1 MKRMTEEKAQQM
13 LTFIADK
20 FDTNNLPLDDALT
33 FELFQQAD
41 TDGIFM
47 MESEWDKYDLR
58 QIKPKNMDELTASL
72 ALSHGLA
79 VNPYIYTYLKIQ
91 EVQPFTYPR
100 FTEMERVKEILSDTH
115 GILLWKEQ
123 KNDILTYI
131 DSLSDEE
138 KERYS
143 SAIKIVLHEI
153 ELRQHSLS
161 NRKFFRNRAMICYK
175 LAYIK
180 VHMPEEFALYLRI
193 SLSGYRHFTFVV
205 PCVSL

>member
-1 MKRMTEEKAQQM
+1 MKRMTEEKAKQM
-13 LTFIADK
+13 FAFIADK
-20 FDTNNLPLDDALT
+20 FDANNLPLDDSST
-33 FELFQQAD
+33 FELFQRAD

-58 QIKPKNMDELTASL
+58 QIKPKNMDELTATI

-91 EVQPFTYPR
+91 KIQPFTYPR

-115 GILLWKEQ
+115 GMLLWKEQ
-123 KNDILTYI
+123 KDEILAYI
-131 DSLSDEE
+131 DTLSDEE

-153 ELRQHSLS
+153 DLRQHSLS
-161 NRKFFRNRAMICYK
+161 NRKFFRNRALICYK
-175 LAYIK
+175 QAYIK
-180 VHMPEEFALYLRI
+180 VHMPKDFERLRVE
-193 SLSGYRHFTFVV
+193 R
-205 PCVSL
+205 CN

>member
-1 MKRMTEEKAQQM
+1 MKRMTEEKALLM
-13 LTFIADK
+13 LDFIADK
-20 FDTNNLPLDDALT
+20 FDVNNLPFDDVAT
-33 FELFQQAD
+33 FELFQRAD

-47 MESEWDKYDLR
+47 MESEWDKYDLL
-58 QIKPKNMDELTASL
+58 QIKPKDMDELTATI

-91 EVQPFTYPR
+91 KIQPFTYPR

-123 KNDILTYI
+123 KEEIIAYI
-131 DSLSDEE
+131 DSLSEEE
-138 KERYS
+138 KERYK

-180 VHMPEEFALYLRI
+180 THMPDEFTEYYKKLC
-193 SLSGYRHFTFVV
+193 STD
-205 PCVSL
+205 

>member
-1 MKRMTEEKAQQM
+1 MKRMTEEKAKQM
-13 LTFIADK
+13 FAFIADK
-20 FDTNNLPLDDALT
+20 FDANNLPLDDSST
-33 FELFQQAD
+33 FELFQRAD

-58 QIKPKNMDELTASL
+58 QIKPKNMDELTATI

-91 EVQPFTYPR
+91 KIQPFTYPR

-123 KNDILTYI
+123 KEEIIAYI
-131 DSLSDEE
+131 DSLSEEE
-138 KERYS
+138 KERYK

-180 VHMPEEFALYLRI
+180 THMPDEFTEYYTKLCSAD
-193 SLSGYRHFTFVV
+193 
-205 PCVSL
+205 

>member
-180 VHMPEEFALYLRI
+180 VHMPEEFALYLN
-193 SLSGYRHFTFVV
+193 TF
-205 PCVSL
+205 LRK

>member
-1 MKRMTEEKAQQM
+1 MKRMTEEKALLM
-13 LTFIADK
+13 LDFIADK
-20 FDTNNLPLDDALT
+20 FDVNNLPFDDVAT
-33 FELFQQAD
+33 FELFQRAD

-58 QIKPKNMDELTASL
+58 QIKPKNMDELTATI

-91 EVQPFTYPR
+91 EIQPFTYPR

-115 GILLWKEQ
+115 GMLLWKEQ
-123 KNDILTYI
+123 KEEILAYI

-180 VHMPEEFALYLRI
+180 AHMPEDFERLRMK
-193 SLSGYRHFTFVV
+193 L
-205 PCVSL
+205 CN

>member
-1 MKRMTEEKAQQM
+1 MTEEKAKQM
-13 LTFIADK
+13 FAFIADK

-161 NRKFFRNRAMICYK
+161 NRKFFRNRAKICYK

-180 VHMPEEFALYLRI
+180 AHMPEDFERLRAE
-193 SLSGYRHFTFVV
+193 L
-205 PCVSL
+205 CM

>member
-1 MKRMTEEKAQQM
+1 MKRMTEEKAKQM
-13 LTFIADK
+13 FAFIADK
-20 FDTNNLPLDDALT
+20 FDANNLPLDDSST
-33 FELFQQAD
+33 FELFQRAD

-58 QIKPKNMDELTASL
+58 QIKPKNMDELTATI

-91 EVQPFTYPR
+91 EIQPFTYPR

-115 GILLWKEQ
+115 GMLLWKEQ
-123 KNDILTYI
+123 KEEILAYI

-138 KERYS
+138 KEQYS

-180 VHMPEEFALYLRI
+180 VHMPEEFDYYLEELC
-193 SLSGYRHFTFVV
+193 SEE
-205 PCVSL
+205 

>member
-1 MKRMTEEKAQQM
+1 MTEEKAKQM
-13 LTFIADK
+13 FAFIADK
-20 FDTNNLPLDDALT
+20 FDANNLPLDDSST
-33 FELFQQAD
+33 FELFQRAD

-58 QIKPKNMDELTASL
+58 QIKPKNMDELTATI

-91 EVQPFTYPR
+91 EIQPFTYPR

-115 GILLWKEQ
+115 GMLLWKEQ
-123 KNDILTYI
+123 KEEILAYI

-138 KERYS
+138 KEQYS

-180 VHMPEEFALYLRI
+180 VHMPEEFDYYLEELC
-193 SLSGYRHFTFVV
+193 SEE
-205 PCVSL
+205 

>member
-20 FDTNNLPLDDALT
+20 FDTNSIPLDDALT

-180 VHMPEEFALYLRI
+180 AHMPDDFERLRAE
-193 SLSGYRHFTFVV
+193 L
-205 PCVSL
+205 CN

>member
-1 MKRMTEEKAQQM
+1 MKRMTEEKAKQM
-13 LTFIADK
+13 FAFIADK
-20 FDTNNLPLDDALT
+20 FDANNLPLDDSST
-33 FELFQQAD
+33 FELFQRAD

-58 QIKPKNMDELTASL
+58 QIKPKNMDELTATI

-91 EVQPFTYPR
+91 EIQPFTYPR

-115 GILLWKEQ
+115 GMLLWKEQ
-123 KNDILTYI
+123 KEEILAYI

-138 KERYS
+138 KEQYS

-180 VHMPEEFALYLRI
+180 VHMPEEFDYYLEELC
-193 SLSGYRHFTFVV
+193 SEK
-205 PCVSL
+205 

>member
-13 LTFIADK
+13 LTFIDDK

-161 NRKFFRNRAMICYK
+161 NRKFFRNRAKICYK

-180 VHMPEEFALYLRI
+180 AHMPEDFERLRAE
-193 SLSGYRHFTFVV
+193 L
-205 PCVSL
+205 CN

>member
-1 MKRMTEEKAQQM
+1 MKRMTEEKAEQM
-13 LTFIADK
+13 LAFIADK
-20 FDTNNLPLDDALT
+20 FDTNNLPFDDAAT
-33 FELFQQAD
+33 FELFQRAD

-47 MESEWDKYDLR
+47 MESEWDKYDLC
-58 QIKPKNMDELTASL
+58 QIKPKNMDELIATI

-91 EVQPFTYPR
+91 EIQPFTYPR
-100 FTEMERVKEILSDTH
+100 FTEMKRVKEILSDTH
-115 GILLWKEQ
+115 GMLLWKEQ
-123 KNDILTYI
+123 KEEILAYI

-180 VHMPEEFALYLRI
+180 AHMPEDFERLRI
-193 SLSGYRHFTFVV
+193 IAVR
-205 PCVSL
+205 

>member
-175 LAYIK
+175 LEYIK
-180 VHMPEEFALYLRI
+180 AHMPEDFERLRMK
-193 SLSGYRHFTFVV
+193 L
-205 PCVSL
+205 CN

>member
-1 MKRMTEEKAQQM
+1 M
-13 LTFIADK
+13 LDFIADK
-20 FDTNNLPLDDALT
+20 FDVNNLPFDDVAT
-33 FELFQQAD
+33 FELFQRAD

-58 QIKPKNMDELTASL
+58 KIKPKNMDELTATI

-91 EVQPFTYPR
+91 KIQPFTYPR

-115 GILLWKEQ
+115 GMLLWKEQ
-123 KNDILTYI
+123 KEEILAYI

-180 VHMPEEFALYLRI
+180 AHMPEDFERLNPN
-193 SLSGYRHFTFVV
+193 SG
-205 PCVSL
+205 

>member
-1 MKRMTEEKAQQM
+1 MTEEKALLM
-13 LTFIADK
+13 LDFIADK
-20 FDTNNLPLDDALT
+20 FDVNNLPFDDVAT
-33 FELFQQAD
+33 FELFQRAD

-58 QIKPKNMDELTASL
+58 QIKPKNMDELTATI

-79 VNPYIYTYLKIQ
+79 VNPYIYTYLKI
-91 EVQPFTYPR
+91 EKIQPFTYPR
-100 FTEMERVKEILSDTH
+100 FTEMDRVKEILSDTH

-123 KNDILTYI
+123 KEEIIAYI
-131 DSLSDEE
+131 DSLSEEE
-138 KERYS
+138 KERYK

-180 VHMPEEFALYLRI
+180 THMPDEFTEYYKKLC
-193 SLSGYRHFTFVV
+193 STD
-205 PCVSL
+205 

>member
-1 MKRMTEEKAQQM
+1 MKRMTEEKAEQM
-13 LTFIADK
+13 LAFIADK
-20 FDTNNLPLDDALT
+20 FDVNNLPFDDVAT
-33 FELFQQAD
+33 FELFQRAD

-47 MESEWDKYDLR
+47 MECEWDKYDLR
-58 QIKPKNMDELTASL
+58 QIKPKNMDELTATI

-91 EVQPFTYPR
+91 KIQPFTYPR

-115 GILLWKEQ
+115 GMLLWKEQ
-123 KNDILTYI
+123 KEEILDYI

-161 NRKFFRNRAMICYK
+161 NRKFCFERIFYSLSNRKFFRNRAMICYK

-180 VHMPEEFALYLRI
+180 AHMPEDFERLRMK
-193 SLSGYRHFTFVV
+193 L
-205 PCVSL
+205 CN

>member
-1 MKRMTEEKAQQM
+1 MKRMTEEKALLM
-13 LTFIADK
+13 LDFIADK
-20 FDTNNLPLDDALT
+20 FDVNNLPFDDVAT
-33 FELFQQAD
+33 FELFQRAD

-58 QIKPKNMDELTASL
+58 QIKPKNMDELTATI

-79 VNPYIYTYLKIQ
+79 VNPYIYTYLKI
-91 EVQPFTYPR
+91 EKIQPFTYPR
-100 FTEMERVKEILSDTH
+100 FTEMDRVKEILSDTH

-123 KNDILTYI
+123 KEEIIAYI

-138 KERYS
+138 KERYK

-180 VHMPEEFALYLRI
+180 THMPDEFTEYYTKLCSAD
-193 SLSGYRHFTFVV
+193 
-205 PCVSL
+205 

>member
-1 MKRMTEEKAQQM
+1 MKRMTEEKAKQM
-13 LTFIADK
+13 FAFIADK
-20 FDTNNLPLDDALT
+20 FDTNNLPFDNAAT
-33 FELFQQAD
+33 FELFQRAD

-58 QIKPKNMDELTASL
+58 QIKPKNMDELTATI

-91 EVQPFTYPR
+91 KIQPFTYPR

-115 GILLWKEQ
+115 GMLLWKEQ
-123 KNDILTYI
+123 KDEILAYI

-138 KERYS
+138 KEQHG

-153 ELRQHSLS
+153 DLRQHSLS

-180 VHMPEEFALYLRI
+180 VHMPEEFTIYLN
-193 SLSGYRHFTFVV
+193 TF
-205 PCVSL
+205 LRK

>member
-1 MKRMTEEKAQQM
+1 MKRMTEEKAKQM
-13 LTFIADK
+13 FAFIADK
-20 FDTNNLPLDDALT
+20 FDANNLPLDDSST
-33 FELFQQAD
+33 FELFQRAD

-58 QIKPKNMDELTASL
+58 QIKPKNMDELTATI

-91 EVQPFTYPR
+91 KIQPFIYPR

-115 GILLWKEQ
+115 GMLLWKEQ
-123 KNDILTYI
+123 KEEILAYI

-180 VHMPEEFALYLRI
+180 AHMPEDFERLRMK
-193 SLSGYRHFTFVV
+193 L
-205 PCVSL
+205 CN